1 MGRRGHPWYR
11 ADRDAWYVKLDG
23 RPLML
28 AKGKASKAV
37 AEAAFHK
44 LKSEMA
50 GGRSLPDAAP
60 SFGELASRYL
70 RDLANRVKAD
80 ELSPTTYDDAKR
92 RLARFVA
99 EYGDRPVD
107 RLKPADV
114 LDWLDRQEGWG
125 PTSRHDAVGAIKAV
139 TRWAHK
145 LGLVAHDSLAATRK
159 PTRKQRRE
167 EVLSPTDWA
176 KVLDAIRCDDFRDL
190 VSLMHATGCRLGE
203 AARLEAKHIDW
214 DRGVAIVS
222 GKTTR
227 RTGRK
232 LVLAIPDAILAR
244 LRVLASIR
252 PTGPLLLN
260 SRGNPWRKDAVNN
273 QVVRLRRRTGLG
285 GELVAQS
292 LRHLFATDALDRG
305 VPIATVAQLLN
316 HADTRM
322 VSRNYGHLAERYEH
336 LRDAVARIRPDAA
349 CAPASADPSSPS
361 PPATTSGSAAE
372 ERGPQPPAPPA
383 EASPGSEHGTRPPAR
398 ARSRSSHAPSL
409 GSGNGSAK
417 AGRSRKA
424 RTRSTP

>member
-1 MGRRGHPWYR
+1 MARRNEPWYR
-11 ADRDAWYVKLDG
+11 TDRDAWCVEING
-23 RPLML
+23 RRHTL
-28 AKGKASKAV
+28 AKGRDAK
-37 AEAAFHK
+37 AEAYQAFYR
-44 LKSEMA
+44 LMSNM
-50 GGRSLPDAAP
+50 GRMPEHEAPAP
-60 SFGELASRYL
+60 SFGELAARYL
-70 RDLANRVKAD
+70 RDMASRVKAD
-80 ELSPTTYDDAKR
+80 ELAPTSYDDAKR

-145 LGLVAHDSLAATRK
+145 IGLITSDPLAATRK

-167 EVLSPTDWA
+167 EVIGPDDWA
-176 KVLDAIRCDDFRDL
+176 KVLDAILCDDFRDL
-190 VSLMHATGCRLGE
+190 VSVMHATGCRLGE

-244 LRVLASIR
+244 LKVLAETR

-285 GELVAQS
+285 SELVGQS

-322 VSRNYGHLAERYEH
+322 VSRNYGHLADRYEH

-361 PPATTSGSAAE
+361 PLAMMNGSAAE
-372 ERGPQPPAPPA
+372 RSEPRPPAPPA
-383 EASPGSEHGTRPPAR
+383 EVSLGNGSGTHQPAT
-398 ARSRSSHAPSL
+398 AQSRSSRAPSL
-409 GSGNGSAK
+409 GSDGGSARV
-417 AGRSRKA
+417 GRSRTTH
-424 RTRSTP
+424 TRSTR